1 MAASQQRLHVSIQS
15 VPEIERLMI
24 DENLKRFATPRQWE
38 CYVAYHREGSQ
49 RRAAETLN
57 CNKNVV
63 GQAVKA
69 IKSKAAKAG
78 YAPEYDMT
86 QEVPEPYYVRGV
98 STNYDADGNVRQQ
111 WVKSQIDQD
120 RRWQDMLDELEER
133 TSRLHILKPSQAR
146 VRAADSDLCN
156 LHILTD
162 YHLGMLAWPP
172 ETGEAWDIEIASQV
186 LVDAFAEMIERSPKA
201 ETGIFLQLGDFLHYD
216 SKKPVTPASGHHLD
230 SDSRP
235 GKVVGAALDLCAS
248 IISMMLKKY
257 PKVEIMVMEGNH
269 DEYSSIWLRQC
280 LAQIFKANDR
290 ANVQNIDFP
299 YAAYLHGKV
308 MIAAHHGHKRKMK
321 SLPEVFASE
330 PRFREMWGNAAMTY
344 VHVGHLHHTSEIKS
358 EGGGAT
364 VEMHNTLAAR
374 DAYATEGGWVSER
387 KTNCITYHKTEGE
400 ISRVTVRPKLQ

>member
-1 MAASQQRLHVSIQS
+1 
-15 VPEIERLMI
+15 MI
-24 DENLKRFATPRQWE
+24 DEKLKKFATQRQWE
-38 CYVAYHREGSQ
+38 YYEAYIREGSH
-49 RRAAETLN
+49 R
-57 CNKNVV
+57 
-63 GQAVKA
+63 
-69 IKSKAAKAG
+69 KAAVVLGVTKSSVTKSLKALNKKAARSG
-78 YAPEYDMT
+78 YAPDHDML
-86 QEVPEPYYVRGV
+86 QEVPEPFFVRGV
-98 STNYDADGNVRQQ
+98 STNYDSKGNVKQQ
-111 WVKSQIDQD
+111 WVKSQIDDDQ
-120 RRWQDMLDELEER
+120 RWAEMLDQLEER
-133 TSRLHILKPSQAR
+133 TSNLHILKPSQAR
-146 VRAADSDLCN
+146 VRACDSDLCN
-156 LHILTD
+156 LHVLTD

-186 LVDAFAEMIERSPKA
+186 LIDAFAEMIERSPKA
-201 ETGIFLQLGDFLHYD
+201 ETGILLQLGDFLHYD
-216 SKKPVTPASGHHLD
+216 SKKPVTPASGFHLD

-257 PKVEIMVMEGNH
+257 QKVEIMVMEGNH

-280 LAQIFKANDR
+280 LAQVFKANDR

-400 ISRVTVRPKLQ
+400 ISRVTVRPIR